1 MKRNIAG
8 FFALC
13 TIVSCA
19 GTPPPQW
26 AENLEAAF
34 PGDRYIAVPG
44 SSGSRKTAAQ
54 AAQTALSF
62 YFQTQVS
69 SRTDL
74 AESYRE
80 QDGAVSQSVQ
90 LKQQM
95 LVQTVTDLHN
105 VRYTDPWRNPA
116 TGLWETAAY
125 IDREEAWQAYSPQ
138 AKKAADTFVQLFYGA
153 RDEVADPFTRA
164 LRFGK
169 AEAYAAGEEFVTA
182 RSFAQI
188 LHPVKAAAL
197 FEEADGVRPILPREA
212 VNARQNA
219 RIYLECPL
227 DFNGLIRNAA
237 TTAFR
242 DAGFTA
248 AAESRGA
255 AVKCLIH
262 VDINPMPR
270 PPGTGTFYLPKL
282 SGEVTSLTGT
292 KAAVFSFTAQAEL
305 QSAIDPDLARSR
317 AFTALAQALRDTL
330 PERLKE
336 KE

>member
-8 FFALC
+8 LFALC
-13 TIVSCA
+13 ALVSCA

-44 SSGSRKTAAQ
+44 TSANRKTAPQ

-62 YFQTQVS
+62 YFRTQVS
-69 SRTDL
+69 SSTDL
-74 AESYRE
+74 AESYSE
-80 QDGAVSQSVQ
+80 QDGVASQSVQ
-90 LKQQM
+90 LNQQM
-95 LVQTVTDLHN
+95 LVQTVSDLHN
-105 VRYTDPWRNPA
+105 VRYTDPWQNPA
-116 TGLWETAAY
+116 TGLWETVAY
-125 IDREEAWQAYSPQ
+125 IDREEAWKVFSPQ
-138 AKKAADTFVQLFYGA
+138 AQKADRTLASLHQGA
-153 RDEVADPFTRA
+153 QQAGDPFTRA

-169 AEAYAAGEEFVTA
+169 AEAYANGEEYITT

-188 LHPVKAAAL
+188 LNPAKANADEGFKESDPIRQTLPRAAA
-197 FEEADGVRPILPREA
+197 E
-212 VNARQNA
+212 ARQNA

-227 DFNGLIRNAA
+227 DLNGLIRNAA

-248 AAESRGA
+248 ATESRGA
-255 AVKCLIH
+255 AVKCVIL
-262 VDINPMPR
+262 VDVNPLPR
-270 PPGTGTFYLPKL
+270 PPGTGTFYLPRL
-282 SGEVTSLTGT
+282 SGEVTSLTGAG
-292 KAAVFSFTAQAEL
+292 AAVFSFTAQAEI

-317 AFTALAQALRDTL
+317 AYTALAQALMDTL

-336 KE
+336 